1 MDENTSRPFKVV
13 IVGAGIAGLL
23 LAHLFA
29 RADVDF
35 VVLEAHD
42 DIFCPF
48 GGSFG
53 IWPNGARILDQVECW
68 KDVEEA
74 CAPLTANHIRNPDGI
89 SFIESDFAARIA
101 QK

>member
-1 MDENTSRPFKVV
+1 M
-13 IVGAGIAGLL
+13 GAGIAGLL
-23 LAHLFA
+23 LAHLLT
-29 RADVDF
+29 RANVDF

-42 DIFCPF
+42 NIFCPN

-53 IWPNGARILDQVECW
+53 IWPNGARILDQVDCW
-68 KDVEEA
+68 KDVEDA
-74 CAPLTANHIRNPDGI
+74 CAPLTANHIRTPDGI